1 MDRFIKFSG
10 KDRLFAF
17 RKAEE
22 VTGLSEAI
30 IEKDF
35 WVCWILKELFQL
47 DGIKD
52 NLTFKG
58 GTSLSK
64 VYKVIDRFSED
75 IDISVER
82 AFLGFKDDRD
92 PANVGPKQAKRL
104 IEDLGVEC
112 QKFVRGDLYN
122 QLESIIKSKLGSSG
136 WMLEIDEDDNDG
148 QTILFTYPKLTTK
161 ASEYIRPVVKIEL
174 GARSD
179 HWPVSMQKIS
189 PYVAEIL
196 PSPLNEMVAEI
207 RVLNIERT
215 FWEKATIL
223 HKYAHYPD
231 EKTVPE
237 RQSRHFFDF
246 YCLLN
251 SHGKMKALE
260 NIDLLQKVAAHKNLY
275 FKAAWANYLTAKQG
289 SLKLIPQDKVMKA
302 MEADYKAMSE
312 MFPGNVPNWHEIV
325 SLIHLFEKD
334 FNASTL
340 ILSERDFEK
349 VMKTI
354 ENPSEPNEKLEEVFK
369 KHSKGK
375 DE

>member
-1 MDRFIKFSG
+1 MDRFIKLTDEN
-10 KDRLFAF
+10 KIATF
-17 RKAEE
+17 RKAE
-22 VTGLSEAI
+22 TDIGLSEDI
-30 IEKDF
+30 TEKDF

-47 DGIKD
+47 NEIKD

-82 AFLGFKDDRD
+82 VFLGFKDDKD
-92 PANVGPKQAKRL
+92 PANVGPKQAKKL
-104 IEDLGVEC
+104 IDELGDAC

-122 QLESIIKSKLGSSG
+122 QLEIIIKSKLGSSD
-136 WMLEIDEDDNDG
+136 WKLEIDEDDNDG

-196 PSPLNEMVAEI
+196 PSPLNEMDAEI

-223 HKYAHYPD
+223 HKYAHYP
-231 EKTVPE
+231 EAKIVPE

-246 YCLLN
+246 YCLLK
-251 SHGKMKALE
+251 SHGKVKALE
-260 NIDLLQKVAAHKNLY
+260 NIDLLEKVAAHKNLY

-302 MEADYKAMSE
+302 MKADYKAMSE
-312 MFPGNVPNWHEIV
+312 MFPGNVPTWQEIV

-349 VMKTI
+349 VMKAI
-354 ENPSEPNEKLEEVFK
+354 ENPSGPNEKLK
-369 KHSKGK
+369 KGT